1 MAYRFRAHVVITGQ
15 ITCLSGLHIG
25 GTEEGYDI
33 GSPENPVV
41 RDKMTGYPYIPGS
54 SLKGKMRSL
63 LEWTLGKVESDGRV
77 HGRSCRDAAC
87 RVCRIF
93 GSSADRRSREEQ
105 ATGPTRL
112 LVRDAFPSQS
122 TLEQF
127 MQGGRFVTEIKTE
140 TSLNRITSE
149 ANPRPMER
157 IPKGA
162 QFDFEMVYGIYDLKD
177 DGCTDIDNLHQV
189 YTALELLEASVL
201 GGGGSRGSGKVLI
214 KNLAATIKTCDDY
227 QAKAAGQEV
236 RWAMVKGANVA
247 DVIATVQEKLGVA
260 QQAGGQAE

>member
-25 GTEEGYDI
+25 GTEENYEI
-33 GSPENPVV
+33 GNLENPII

-63 LEWTLGKVESDGRV
+63 MEWTLGKVESDGRV
-77 HGRSCRDAAC
+77 HGRSCRDSTC
-87 RVCRIF
+87 QVCRIF
-93 GSSADRRSREEQ
+93 GSSTDRWSREKQ
-105 ATGPTRL
+105 AIGPTRL

-127 MQGGRFVTEIKTE
+127 IHGGSFVTEAKTE

-157 IPKGA
+157 VPKGA
-162 QFDFEMVYGIYDLKD
+162 QFDFEMVYGIYDLED
-177 DGCTDIDNLHQV
+177 AGSIDIDNLHQV

-201 GGGGSRGSGKVLI
+201 GGGGSRGSGNILI
-214 KNLAATIKTCDDY
+214 ENLAATIKTCDDY
-227 QAKAAGQEV
+227 EAKASGQEIQ
-236 RWAMVKGANVA
+236 WAIVKGLNVA

-260 QQAGGQAE
+260 QQTGGQAE